1 MSTTTHRSSAGS
13 RERLATD
20 AALLR
25 ALHQIGDPLVLVNV
39 WDAESARRVERSGGR
54 AVATSSA
61 AVAASLGLADGNAM
75 PPAAAFDAL
84 GRIAAA
90 VAVPVTADLES
101 GYGLSADELVDRL
114 LAAGGVGLNLEDSDH
129 GRPGELIE
137 AAAAAERLAAVRESA
152 TNSGV
157 DVVVNARVDTYL
169 HRGADPEQLLAETV
183 RRARIYVDAGAD
195 CVYPIRLTDP
205 LLIGQLTDELPGVA
219 VNANIAP
226 STTVPTLAAARVS
239 RISIGPQAHSLAMAD
254 LERRAA
260 LLIGG
265 GILDA

>member
-1 MSTTTHRSSAGS
+1 MNWAPQTRARTIPGWTARLGGVVLLIGGTDPRPRSTDRAGDVTSVARRSVLGAGGVDIGMSTTTHRSSAGS

-61 AVAASLGLADGNAM
+61 AVAASLGLADGNTM

-169 HRGADPEQLLAETV
+169 HRGARTRSSFSPRPSAGPGSTWTRV
-183 RRARIYVDAGAD
+183 RTAS
-195 CVYPIRLTDP
+195 IRS
-205 LLIGQLTDELPGVA
+205 G
-219 VNANIAP
+219 
-226 STTVPTLAAARVS
+226 SPTRC
-239 RISIGPQAHSLAMAD
+239 
-254 LERRAA
+254 
-260 LLIGG
+260 
-265 GILDA
+265 